1 MKTEFLSKNCMSTA
15 FEGTGGSPEF
25 YLLIRSG
32 KNNLFGDSLKSV
44 ASHLEQAYRKYG
56 LSKDSNIFSRL
67 FFSDIANQRDQLL
80 GSGLYKELQEGA
92 SSFIEQPPLT
102 GDDLAVLLYY
112 IKGKPNFQ
120 KETHSSGEIEKTLTL
135 AGDNYSLL
143 FSCNLHAKEE
153 IGPYNQTKHIFDSY
167 GNQLTQKGLTLRDNT
182 VRTWL
187 YLNDID
193 NHYEEVIS
201 ARRDFFD
208 LNGLTMET
216 HYIASTGIGAEL
228 AEKGIL
234 ISMDALSIENLRQEQ
249 ITYLKAPEYLNP
261 THEYGVTFERG
272 TMISFGD
279 RQHFHIS
286 GTASI
291 DNKGEVIHSGDI
303 EKQTM
308 RTLDNISALLSSHGA
323 SIYDMA
329 YLIVYLRN
337 INHYCFVEEIL
348 KQRVGGNVL
357 LIFVKAPVCRT
368 SWLVEIEGAGI
379 KSCSTGFPSFL

>member
-1 MKTEFLSKNCMSTA
+1 M
-15 FEGTGGSPEF
+15 
-25 YLLIRSG
+25 
-32 KNNLFGDSLKSV
+32 
-44 ASHLEQAYRKYG
+44 
-56 LSKDSNIFSRL
+56 
-67 FFSDIANQRDQLL
+67 
-80 GSGLYKELQEGA
+80 
-92 SSFIEQPPLT
+92 
-102 GDDLAVLLYY
+102 
-112 IKGKPNFQ
+112 
-120 KETHSSGEIEKTLTL
+120 
-135 AGDNYSLL
+135 
-143 FSCNLHAKEE
+143 
-153 IGPYNQTKHIFDSY
+153 
-167 GNQLTQKGLTLRDNT
+167 TLRDNT

-208 LNGLTMET
+208 LNDLTMET